1 MVPWL
6 LEGRP
11 TSGFFRKDVKIGVV
25 AWGYKFLGSAHRFL
39 GRCLNLSLMD
49 EFQGIALSLIEG
61 SETFHLVLEHVTG
74 AWAVGELH

>member
-49 EFQGIALSLIEG
+49 VLQSFSFFVIEG
-61 SETFHLVLEHVTG
+61 GETVRPVMSVEHE
-74 AWAVGELH
+74 A